1 VTRLLRN
8 RWVALIAALAL
19 GGFFIAASW
28 HKIEDPPD
36 FAKAVFNF
44 KLVPWQAINATAI
57 YLPWFELLA
66 GLAVLTGLGRR
77 GGAFAI
83 AALLC
88 VFIAAIGFNLYR
100 GHPTVCGCFETYESA
115 RNLTPEVKFWK
126 MKKEILLDTALLLL
140 AACVIYAS
148 FARSREPE
156 DARLPGSPA

>member
-1 VTRLLRN
+1 MRFLGN
-8 RWVALIAALAL
+8 RWVALIAALVL
-19 GGFFIAASW
+19 GGFFIYAAK

-77 GGAFAI
+77 GGAIAI
-83 AALLC
+83 AGLLC

-100 GHPTVCGCFETYESA
+100 GHPTVCGCFETYESLKD
-115 RNLTPEVKFWK
+115 LTPEKKFFK
-126 MKKEILLDTALLLL
+126 MKMEILLDTGLLLL
-140 AACVIYAS
+140 SALVIYAS
-148 FARSREPE
+148 FRRSR
-156 DARLPGSPA
+156 DAEVLRPS

>member
-1 VTRLLRN
+1 MRFLGN
-8 RWVALIAALAL
+8 RWVALIAALVL
-19 GGFFIAASW
+19 GGFFTYASW
-28 HKIEDPPD
+28 HKIQDPPD

-115 RNLTPEVKFWK
+115 KNLTAEVKFFR
-126 MKKEILLDTALLLL
+126 MKREILLDTGLLLL
-140 AACVIYAS
+140 SALVIYAS
-148 FARSREPE
+148 FARSRDAEP
-156 DARLPGSPA
+156 APRPS

>member
-1 VTRLLRN
+1 MRFLRN
-8 RWVALIAALAL
+8 RWVALIAALVL
-19 GGFFIAASW
+19 GGFFIYAAW
-28 HKIEDPPD
+28 HKIQDPPD

-77 GGAFAI
+77 GGAFAL

-115 RNLTPEVKFWK
+115 KNLTPEIKFWR
-126 MKKEILLDTALLLL
+126 MQREILLDTGLLLL
-140 AACVIYAS
+140 SALVIYAS
-148 FARSREPE
+148 CACSRDAEP
-156 DARLPGSPA
+156 APRPS